1 MESGVDADTRR
12 HAIEKGS
19 NGLSALTAIA
29 AREVCGVWCVYV
41 WCVYVC
47 ICVVCVCMC
56 VYVWCVYMCGVCV
69 CVWCVYVCV
78 YVCMCVVY
86 VYVCGVCVCVCCV
99 CMCVLCVWGG
109 GTETLNTCP
118 YTSGSGVTFYID
130 VIFSFTE
137 NRYFWLQ
144 GSLSNICR
152 HVCPEA
158 RPANKQS
165 KHTWTHTRVTWLRVI
180 VTSSSRSRAIIMEAT
195 ARMKSPAIA
204 TCNNRQH
211 ERLDTVRKIV
221 TSELLEHR
229 LCTTKFHMLTQRIH
243 VFCVDLR
250 TNSDYFTVQH

>member
-1 MESGVDADTRR
+1 M
-12 HAIEKGS
+12 
-19 NGLSALTAIA
+19 
-29 AREVCGVWCVYV
+29 
-41 WCVYVC
+41 
-47 ICVVCVCMC
+47 
-56 VYVWCVYMCGVCV
+56 
-69 CVWCVYVCV
+69 YVCV
-78 YVCMCVVY
+78 
-86 VYVCGVCVCVCCV
+86 
-99 CMCVLCVWGG
+99 CVWGG

-250 TNSDYFTVQH
+250 TNSDYFTVQHWLTGWFLWPRRSVFIARYVLHSTFCPHIVFMCFVWIWEQRAIIALYSID